1 MLHGMTDGAGSSS
14 APDHATPAPIKA
26 TYRSAPKPSRF
37 RKDGADKLPLM
48 ARGRQVHNSSTRVLS
63 IVMIVIGIALI
74 ARTLVAGGGALATGI
89 VLGVLFVL
97 AGLARL
103 YLQLRG

>member
-1 MLHGMTDGAGSSS
+1 
-14 APDHATPAPIKA
+14 
-26 TYRSAPKPSRF
+26 
-37 RKDGADKLPLM
+37 M
-48 ARGRQVHNSSTRVLS
+48 ARGRQLHSSSTRVLS

-74 ARTLVAGGGALATGI
+74 ARTLAAGGGAIATGI

-97 AGLARL
+97 AGVARL

>member
-1 MLHGMTDGAGSSS
+1 
-14 APDHATPAPIKA
+14 
-26 TYRSAPKPSRF
+26 
-37 RKDGADKLPLM
+37 M
-48 ARGRQVHNSSTRVLS
+48 ARGRQLHSSSTRVLS

-97 AGLARL
+97 AGVARL